1 MLSLLHEVLTIKYFQ
16 GCQFMV
22 FIQFKG
28 AFSCNLKTV
37 FYILD
42 NQLIEGKIIKNY
54 DLIQIKSSNA
64 TKEQFEE
71 SLEDVQVLKKIKKF
85 MFARL

>member
-42 NQLIEGKIIKNY
+42 N
-54 DLIQIKSSNA
+54 
-64 TKEQFEE
+64 
-71 SLEDVQVLKKIKKF
+71 
-85 MFARL
+85 